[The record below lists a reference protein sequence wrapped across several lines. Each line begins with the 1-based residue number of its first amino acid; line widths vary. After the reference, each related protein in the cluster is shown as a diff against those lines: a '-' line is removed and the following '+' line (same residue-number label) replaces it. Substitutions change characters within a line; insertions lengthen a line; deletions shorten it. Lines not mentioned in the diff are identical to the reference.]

1 MFLISLLFQNSQKS
15 ETDTSTEHKDVAD
28 EYISY
33 KRDSF
38 FMVKSCPSENTKFM
52 DKRKAEKKISSEKG
66 KRLNI
71 KRSLSKTM
79 SSILLA
85 MRKIF

>member
-1 MFLISLLFQNSQKS
+1 MFLIILLFQNSQKS
-15 ETDTSTEHKDVAD
+15 ETDNSEENVAD
-28 EYISY
+28 KYFSY
-33 KRDSF
+33 KRDSL
-38 FMVKSCPSENTKFM
+38 FMMKSCPIENTKFM

-85 MRKIF
+85 MKKIF

>member
-1 MFLISLLFQNSQKS
+1 MQYS
-15 ETDTSTEHKDVAD
+15 
-28 EYISY
+28 
-33 KRDSF
+33 
-38 FMVKSCPSENTKFM
+38 VKITFSKSENTKFM
-52 DKRKAEKKISSEKG
+52 DKRKAEKKISIEKG
-66 KRLNI
+66 KRLNM